1 MIALVTGGSAS
12 GKSAIAED
20 LVVRLKGENRCYL
33 ATMEAMDEESI
44 QRIKRH
50 LELRKERGFVTV
62 EKSRNLS
69 GIRHELEQFDVILL
83 ECLTNLVANEMFQGS
98 LNVNDMVQKLKTD
111 LKTIFRTEGWLV
123 VVTGDVFGDGTDY
136 EMETVFY
143 QQVLG
148 ELNGYLASMADLV
161 IEAVCGIKLVHK
173 GKELLINE
181 GII

>member
-1 MIALVTGGSAS
+1 
-12 GKSAIAED
+12 
-20 LVVRLKGENRCYL
+20 
-33 ATMEAMDEESI
+33 
-44 QRIKRH
+44 
-50 LELRKERGFVTV
+50 
-62 EKSRNLS
+62 
-69 GIRHELEQFDVILL
+69 
-83 ECLTNLVANEMFQGS
+83 MFQGS